1 MGIGY
6 ICSNKQYILD
16 SHQKYMQ
23 RCLELAKKGAGFV
36 APNPIVGA
44 VLVFENRIIGEGW
57 HQKYGAAHAE
67 VNCINDALLRLNAE
81 SGRKHDI
88 IKKST
93 LYVSLEPCAHF
104 GKTPPCADLIIEHKI
119 PKVVIGCRDPF
130 EEVNGKGMERLKAA
144 GVEVISGVLENE
156 CKALNKRFF
165 TFHEKKRPYVI
176 LKWAQTADGKIAS
189 LNLSEGGTSDSDNIN
204 SSIDKS
210 DYKLKDFKNPPLE
223 GREVERLLIS
233 NEYSNRL
240 VHQWRSEEAS
250 ILVGTNTALL
260 DDPEL
265 TTRLWEGNS
274 PIRLVLDMNLRLP
287 LHLKLFDKK
296 VKTIV
301 FNSVKQEE
309 NENLIYYKIEK
320 EKNVVSEILN
330 ALYQLNIQSV
340 IVEGGTKLLQI
351 FIDAGM
357 WDEARIICNEEL
369 VIGKGLSAPL
379 LSAAIKINEEKMLSD
394 RIEYYTRTN
403 AD

>member
-6 ICSNKQYILD
+6 ICINQQYILD

-176 LKWAQTADGKIAS
+176 LKWAQTADKKIAP
-189 LNLSEGGTSDSDNIN
+189 LNAPQGGTLN
-204 SSIDKS
+204 SV
-210 DYKLKDFKNPPLE
+210 N
-223 GREVERLLIS
+223 GRLLIS